1 MGRPVAGG
9 LNEVAYMWREMN
21 DNWYRIQT
29 NSPSLIRKLKKRTT
43 AEICGRTLLGS
54 SEYWVIFRLHYNKPK
69 YAIQGFQRL
78 VGRNK
83 VKTADYGTKKAEM
96 VYKLGSK
103 TEAQVS

>member
-29 NSPSLIRKLKKRTT
+29 NSPRLIRKLKKRTT
-43 AEICGRTLLGS
+43 TKICGRTLIGS
-54 SEYWVIFRLHYNKPK
+54 EEYWVIFRLHYNKPI
-69 YAIQGFQRL
+69 YAKQGFQRL
-78 VGRNK
+78 IGQNK
-83 VKTADYGTKKAEM
+83 IKTADNGVFTADL
-96 VYKLGSK
+96 VYKLGTK